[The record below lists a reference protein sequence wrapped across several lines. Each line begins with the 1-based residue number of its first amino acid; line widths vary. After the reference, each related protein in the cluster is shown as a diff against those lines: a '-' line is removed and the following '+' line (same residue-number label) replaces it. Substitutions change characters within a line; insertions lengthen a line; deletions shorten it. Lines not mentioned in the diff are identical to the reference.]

1 MKEMKKI
8 ILTILT
14 TILFLT
20 TLLIAWTF
28 INRLTIN
35 YNEDGRHFDEESMTV
50 YKQQSVWVYGLFTTI
65 GIVLTTLTMLI
76 LKREK
81 SKKL

>member
-1 MKEMKKI
+1 MKKI
-8 ILTILT
+8 IWTILM

-35 YNEDGRHFDEESMTV
+35 YNEEGRYFDEESMTV
-50 YKQQSVWVYGLFTTI
+50 YNQQSVWVYGLFTTI
-65 GIVLTTLTMLI
+65 GIVLTTLTMLM
-76 LKREK
+76 LKRGK

>member
-1 MKEMKKI
+1 MKKI
-8 ILTILT
+8 IWTILT

-35 YNEDGRHFDEESMTV
+35 YNEEGRYFDEESMTV
-50 YKQQSVWVYGLFTTI
+50 YNQQSVWVYGLFTTI
-65 GIVLTTLTMLI
+65 GIVLTTLTMLM
-76 LKREK
+76 LKRGK